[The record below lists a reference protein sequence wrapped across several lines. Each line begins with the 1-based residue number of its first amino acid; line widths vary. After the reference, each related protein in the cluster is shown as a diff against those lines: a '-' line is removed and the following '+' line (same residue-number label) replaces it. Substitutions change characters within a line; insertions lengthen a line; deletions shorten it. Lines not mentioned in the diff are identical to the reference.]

1 MSRSPKIY
9 CVYGVRYE
17 PDFLVRE
24 FRQNMSWVDELVEVN
39 DRSRTGELWV
49 DESKYRMMQRA
60 ALEDAGIE
68 PGSWVI
74 VSSPDERWGRGAE
87 TAIRRFAAK
96 GGRRIGVFP
105 LREMFTPTKYRTDG
119 MWGNKTRPRLYP
131 YLPGQ
136 RFTQKTIQTP
146 PTPVEGGYR
155 YIHLDVPIYHLENIA
170 PASRIERAIVYEAL
184 SPGSQRRA
192 ARSAYWREH
201 DPSGR
206 YIRAYGFAYLADT
219 RGMRLMPVPSGDITP
234 PPVRPYIFRVPDELL
249 VAECGR
255 NRAQLTRWLRRTL
268 AGGPLGPQR
277 RGARITARR

>member
-1 MSRSPKIY
+1 MSAAAPRIIA
-9 CVYGVRYE
+9 VAGWRYE
-17 PDFLVRE
+17 PRFLVTE
-24 FRQNMSWVDELVEVN
+24 LQQNLGWVDELVIVD
-39 DRSRTGELWV
+39 DRARTDELWV
-49 DESKYRMMQRA
+49 HEGTYRKMQRA
-60 ALEDAGIE
+60 ALEAAGIRE
-68 PGSWVI
+68 GDWVL
-74 VSSPDERWGRGAE
+74 VTSPDERWGRRAE
-87 TAIRRFAAK
+87 ATIRAFAAH
-96 GGRRIGVFP
+96 GGRSIGVFP
-105 LREMFTPTKYRTDG
+105 LREMFTPTRYRTDG
-119 MWGNKTRPRLYP
+119 MWGSKTRPRLYP

-136 RFTQKTIQTP
+136 RFTQKKIQTP
-146 PTPVEGGYR
+146 PTPTEGGYR
-155 YIHLDVPIYHLENIA
+155 YVHLDVPIYHLENIA

-219 RGMRLMPVPSGDITP
+219 RGMRLVPVPAGDITP

-277 RGARITARR
+277 RPRA